1 MKRILYSH
9 RTQQIKMI
17 RSRKT
22 KKLQDKR
29 CVFLY
34 FVSLLRLL
42 TDNFSTRLFFLV
54 NFGGS
59 IGLWGD
65 RFLLAFMS
73 PRRSTVVLVVV
84 DFEGAIFVTGLH
96 NPCRNLSVNSGQ
108 NWGMV
113 TNVIIIFSP
122 FDKSD
127 LNEGQMHGSC
137 LSSNGSLRK

>member
-1 MKRILYSH
+1 
-9 RTQQIKMI
+9 MI

-59 IGLWGD
+59 IGLCGD

-108 NWGMV
+108 N
-113 TNVIIIFSP
+113 
-122 FDKSD
+122 
-127 LNEGQMHGSC
+127 
-137 LSSNGSLRK
+137 